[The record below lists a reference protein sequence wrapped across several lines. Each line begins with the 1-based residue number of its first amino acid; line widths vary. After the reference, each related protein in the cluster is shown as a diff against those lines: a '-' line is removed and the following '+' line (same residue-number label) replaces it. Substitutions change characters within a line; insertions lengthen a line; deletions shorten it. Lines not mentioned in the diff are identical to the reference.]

1 MYCTAH
7 GGSAL
12 DSDGGRIVVCLFGW
26 FREKEAIMLRISH
39 FRLCVFVLMLA
50 GTITA
55 QSKPEAQDYD
65 IKEHYTKYEYRI
77 PMRDGVHLFTAV
89 YVPKDNSRSYPF
101 LINRTPYS
109 VGPYGEDQ
117 YRTRLGPAPDFD
129 KAGYI
134 FVFQDVRGRWM
145 SEGKFVEMRP
155 HIDNKKSNKD
165 VDDSSDLYDTIDW
178 LLKNVPDNNG
188 NAGIWG
194 ISYPGFLT
202 SASIIDSHPA
212 LKAASPQAPMT
223 NLFMG
228 DDAYHGGVF
237 MLDANFGFYTF
248 FKPQDDPQLPP
259 KTPVPFDF
267 GTKDGYEFYL
277 NVGPISNLSKY
288 LDGKSS
294 LYDDQMNHDTYDDYW
309 KVRDLAPH
317 MKNIHCAV
325 LTVGGWFDAEDL
337 QGPFSTFHA
346 IDKNNSGI
354 FNALVVGPW
363 VHGGWYRYDGSHLGR
378 VQFDANT
385 GDYYRK
391 NILFPFFEQYLKGNG
406 DAKLPK
412 AFVFETG
419 TNVWRRY
426 SAWPPKEAVE
436 KTLYFHAGGG
446 LSFEVPEGGGGAPAY
461 DEYVSDPAKPVP
473 FVNYV
478 ANEVPQ
484 EYMDSDQRFATSRT
498 DVLVYETPVLQED
511 VTIAGPIA
519 PHLFVSTSGTDSDWD
534 VKLIDVYPNDYPD
547 SKSDELK
554 PEDKGKPK
562 TDVGPAPF
570 TVAGYQQL
578 VRGEPF
584 RGKFRHSFEKP
595 EPFTPGKVEEIDFHM
610 QDVNHT
616 FRRGHRIMVQVQ
628 SSWFPLTDRNPQTFV
643 NIPYAKPSD
652 FVKATERIYHTKEE
666 ASGIV
671 VGVLPTPGPA
681 EAQK

>member
-1 MYCTAH
+1 MR
-7 GGSAL
+7 
-12 DSDGGRIVVCLFGW
+12 RIFQV
-26 FREKEAIMLRISH
+26 
-39 FRLCVFVLMLA
+39 RLCLLILLLMGNLA
-50 GTITA
+50 A
-55 QSKPEAQDYD
+55 QNKPDGQDYD
-65 IKEHYTKYEYRI
+65 VKEHYTKYEYRI
-77 PMRDGVHLFTAV
+77 AMRDGVHLFTSV
-89 YVPKDNSRSYPF
+89 YVPKDSSRSYPF
-101 LINRTPYS
+101 LIDRTPYAIT
-109 VGPYGEDQ
+109 PYGEDQ
-117 YRTRLGPAPDFD
+117 FRKQVGPSPDFD

-134 FVFQDVRGRWM
+134 FVFQDVRGRYM
-145 SEGKFVEMRP
+145 SEGTFVEMRP
-155 HIDNKKSNKD
+155 HIDNKKSSKD

-178 LLKNVPDNNG
+178 LLKNVPNNNG

-194 ISYPGFLT
+194 ISYPGFFT

-228 DDAYHGGVF
+228 DDAYHGGAF
-237 MLDANFGFYTF
+237 MLDANFGFYAF
-248 FKPQDDPQLPP
+248 FKPQENPQLPP

-267 GTKDGYEFYL
+267 GTKDAYEFYL
-277 NVGPISNLSKY
+277 KVGPISNLSKY
-288 LDGKSS
+288 LDGKSA
-294 LYDDQMNHDTYDDYW
+294 LFDDQMNHNTYDDYW
-309 KVRDLAPH
+309 KARDLAPH

-363 VHGGWYRYDGSHLGR
+363 VHGGWARYDGNHLGR
-378 VQFDANT
+378 VEFDANT

-412 AFVFETG
+412 AYVFETG

-426 SAWPPKEAVE
+426 SAWPPKDAVA
-436 KTLYFHAGGG
+436 KTLYFRAGGK
-446 LSFEVPEGGGGAPAY
+446 LSFDPPGGDAGSPAY

-478 ANEVPQ
+478 ASSVPQ
-484 EYMDSDQRFATSRT
+484 EYMDSDQRFADGRT
-498 DVLVYETPVLQED
+498 DVLVYETPVLQND
-511 VTIAGPIA
+511 VTIAGPIT

-547 SKSDELK
+547 SKLDEPK
-554 PEDKGKPK
+554 PEDKGKPR
-562 TDVGPAPF
+562 TDVPPPPF
-570 TVAGYQQL
+570 IMAGYQQL

-584 RGKFRHSFEKP
+584 RGKFRQSFEKP
-595 EPFTPGKVEEIDFHM
+595 EPFTPGKVEEINFHM

-643 NIPYAKPSD
+643 NIPYAKPTD
-652 FVKATERIYHTKEE
+652 FVKATERVYHDNAQ

-671 VGVLPTPGPA
+671 VGVLPTPETA
-681 EAQK
+681 ESK

>member
-1 MYCTAH
+1 MMR
-7 GGSAL
+7 
-12 DSDGGRIVVCLFGW
+12 RIPHVGVFLFSLLLIGNPS
-26 FREKEAIMLRISH
+26 IGN
-39 FRLCVFVLMLA
+39 LA
-50 GTITA
+50 A
-55 QSKPEAQDYD
+55 QSKPDAQDYD

-77 PMRDGVHLFTAV
+77 PMRDGVRLFTAV
-89 YVPKDNSRSYPF
+89 YVPKDTLHTYPF
-101 LINRTPYS
+101 LINRTPYD
-109 VGPYGEDQ
+109 VGPYGEDE
-117 YRTRLGPAPDFD
+117 YRKHLGPSPDFD

-134 FVFQDVRGRWM
+134 FVLQDVRGRWM
-145 SEGKFVEMRP
+145 SEGTFVEMRP

-178 LLKNVPDNNG
+178 LLKNVPNNNG

-194 ISYPGFLT
+194 ISYPGFYT

-228 DDAYHGGVF
+228 DDAYHGGAF

-259 KTPVPFDF
+259 KTPVEFDF
-267 GTKDGYEFYL
+267 GTKDAYEFYL
-277 NVGPISNLSKY
+277 NVGPTSNLSKY
-288 LDGKSS
+288 LKGTSG
-294 LYDDQMNHDTYDDYW
+294 LFDDQMNHDTYDDYW

-363 VHGGWYRYDGSHLGR
+363 VHGGWYRYDGNHLGR
-378 VQFDANT
+378 VQFDVNT

-426 SAWPPKEAVE
+426 SAWPPKEAVA
-436 KTLYFHAGGG
+436 KTLYFRAGGG
-446 LSFEVPEGGGGAPAY
+446 LSFDPPSGAAGAPGY
-461 DEYVSDPAKPVP
+461 DEYVSNPAKPVP
-473 FVNYV
+473 FVSYV
-478 ANEVPQ
+478 ADEVPQ
-484 EYMDSDQRFATSRT
+484 EYMDSDQRFAASRT

-511 VTIAGPIA
+511 VSIAGPIT

-547 SKSDELK
+547 SRFDEPK
-554 PEDKGKPK
+554 PDRATPR
-562 TDVGPAPF
+562 TDVGPPPF
-570 TVAGYQQL
+570 TMAGYQQL

-595 EPFTPGKVEEIDFHM
+595 EPFTPGKVEEVNFHM

-652 FVKATERIYHTKEE
+652 FVKATERVYHTKDE
-666 ASGIV
+666 ASGIE
-671 VGVLPTPGPA
+671 VGVLPNPRLV
-681 EAQK
+681 EEQKTEEQK